1 MKIKIFIA
9 DDHSMIREGIKQLIE
24 LESDLKVV
32 GFANNGMEAIEK
44 IEKLKPDV
52 VLLDINMPVLN
63 GMDTLVKLKESN
75 LEVKVIMLTIH
86 NESEYIIRAMKL
98 GCDGYILKEA
108 NSAELK
114 NAIYTVYNGGRYIY
128 PVITPIL
135 NQYLVVNSD
144 KNTKFDKLTNRELQ
158 ILKILSEGLTN
169 REIAEKLDISDRTVK
184 NHVFSILKKLNVKDR
199 TQAAVIAVKND
210 IVKM

>member
-1 MKIKIFIA
+1 
-9 DDHSMIREGIKQLIE
+9 MIREGIKQLIE

-169 REIAEKLDISDRTVK
+169 REIAERLDISDRTVK

>member
-169 REIAEKLDISDRTVK
+169 REIAERLDISDRTVK

-199 TQAAVIAVKND
+199 TKAAVIAVIYD

>member
-169 REIAEKLDISDRTVK
+169 REIAERLDISDRTVK